1 MSRQAKL
8 VYQTPDGREEEQ
20 PLTPGVE
27 ASIGRHPQCTVTVS
41 QPSVSR
47 KHARLDF
54 DGQTCMVEDLQSSN
68 GTYVNNQR
76 ITRSALRNGD
86 ALRCG
91 DFQLRYV
98 EEDVGTLQ
106 DIPRDAVQPAGG
118 GIKMVGSL
126 RSSDR
131 NEKVR
136 PTLHP
141 RDGGQ
146 EARPPS
152 LVPREPIVPKSR
164 AEARPEA
171 RPDVRPDARPD
182 ARPYAPPPP
191 PPDESF
197 AGDIDTRIERMREEI
212 ATWKGLYEKLKAS
225 GGGGE
230 PEAWR
235 EEKGRL
241 DKRIEDL
248 RGDIE
253 ARDRRI
259 GELEAAKVRAE
270 EQRDTQAER
279 AVRLREQVTAQ
290 QGQLEEYRREKVALD
305 VELGE
310 ARQRL
315 EEMRSAQQVGST
327 RESELADEVNNL
339 KREVRQREK
348 ALRDIEQRLEV
359 AEYDNAS
366 ARKQQE
372 ELKFALEDDR
382 NKQRLLN
389 EQLDHLRQVLVEKEG
404 MLENTK
410 AEVDRW
416 RKRAEL
422 AEERAREDGGAQ
434 AARLADALDKEQ
446 AGHAEAARRAEALGR
461 EVDDLRKQ
469 LDEATKGAGNTRK
482 LMEQINELKREN
494 RDLRST
500 MESAQP
506 VAADAERLKALEA
519 RLESAERE
527 RHEVE
532 RARVRAEGEVK
543 QLKVALDRARDAAD
557 RAPAPTAATP
567 AVSASAGGGAGMLDA
582 AVGVYEGLND
592 LAADLRTNIELS
604 AGMVRDLKPLILA
617 ADKLRG
623 GGGASEVDVIRRT
636 AEDVDAALTMESAED
651 AMEQAEQAVRSFRTQ
666 MRTFRDLLQ
675 QHGYGS

>member
-76 ITRSALRNGD
+76 ITRSALRSGD

-106 DIPRDAVQPAGG
+106 DIPRDAAPVGG

-131 NEKVR
+131 NEKIR
-136 PTLHP
+136 PTMHP
-141 RDGGQ
+141 GDSER
-146 EARPPS
+146 EERRYSAVPRAPVAPVAPKPPVEPARPIDTGRP
-152 LVPREPIVPKSR
+152 VGREAPL
-164 AEARPEA
+164 
-171 RPDVRPDARPD
+171 
-182 ARPYAPPPP
+182 PPPP
-191 PPDESF
+191 QIPDESF
-197 AGDIDTRIERMREEI
+197 AGDLDTRIERMREEI
-212 ATWKGLYEKLKAS
+212 ATWKGLYEKLKAA
-225 GGGGE
+225 GGGE
-230 PEAWR
+230 SEAWR
-235 EEKGRL
+235 GEKSQL

-446 AGHAEAARRAEALGR
+446 AGHAEAARRAEALTR
-461 EVDDLRKQ
+461 EVEELRKQ
-469 LDEATKGAGNTRK
+469 LDEATKGAGNSRK

-506 VAADAERLKALEA
+506 VAADAERLKTLEA

-543 QLKVALDRARDAAD
+543 QLKVALDRARDVAD
-557 RAPAPTAATP
+557 RSPAPTAATA
-567 AVSASAGGGAGMLDA
+567 AVSAGAGGAGMLDA
-582 AVGVYEGLND
+582 AVAVYEGLND

-623 GGGASEVDVIRRT
+623 GGGPSEVDVIRRT

-675 QHGYGS
+675 LHGYGS

>member
-106 DIPRDAVQPAGG
+106 DIPRDAAPPAGG

-136 PTLHP
+136 PTMHP
-141 RDGGQ
+141 GDSER
-146 EARPPS
+146 EERRYSAVPRAPVAPVAPKPPVEPARPIDTGRPIG
-152 LVPREPIVPKSR
+152 REAPL
-164 AEARPEA
+164 
-171 RPDVRPDARPD
+171 
-182 ARPYAPPPP
+182 PPPQV
-191 PPDESF
+191 PDESF

-519 RLESAERE
+519 RLETAERE

-567 AVSASAGGGAGMLDA
+567 AVSASTGGGAGMLDA
-582 AVGVYEGLND
+582 AVSVYEGLND

-623 GGGASEVDVIRRT
+623 GGGASEVDAIRRT

>member
-20 PLTPGVE
+20 PLTPGQE

-54 DGQTCMVEDLQSSN
+54 DGQSCMVEDLQSSN

-86 ALRCG
+86 QLRCG

-106 DIPRDAVQPAGG
+106 DPGPAKG

-136 PTLHP
+136 PTMLP
-141 RDGGQ
+141 TDGGRG
-146 EARPPS
+146 ERDARRYS
-152 LVPREPIVPKSR
+152 DVPK
-164 AEARPEA
+164 
-171 RPDVRPDARPD
+171 
-182 ARPYAPPPP
+182 APPPKREPDPPVRP
-191 PPDESF
+191 PPQQQQQQQQPPPIDDSF
-197 AGDIDTRIERMREEI
+197 AGDIDTRLERMREEI
-212 ATWKGLYEKLKAS
+212 ATWKGLYEKLKAA
-225 GGGGE
+225 GGGE
-230 PEAWR
+230 SEAAR

-241 DKRIEDL
+241 DKRIDDL
-248 RGDIE
+248 RADIE

-259 GELEAAKVRAE
+259 QELESGKVRAE

-348 ALRDIEQRLEV
+348 ALRDVEQRLEV

-404 MLENTK
+404 MLENAK

-434 AARLADALDKEQ
+434 AARLSDALDKERT
-446 AGHAEAARRAEALGR
+446 AHTEASKKAEALGR
-461 EVDDLRKQ
+461 EVEELRKQ
-469 LDEATKGAGNTRK
+469 VDEAAKGAGNSRK
-482 LMEQINELKREN
+482 QMEQINELKREN
-494 RDLRST
+494 RDLRT
-500 MESAQP
+500 AMESAQP
-506 VAADAERLKALEA
+506 AAGEAERLKALEV
-519 RLESAERE
+519 RLETAERE
-527 RHEVE
+527 RHETE
-532 RARVRAEGEVK
+532 RSRVRAEGEVK
-543 QLKVALDRARDAAD
+543 QLKMALDRARDATDKAVG
-557 RAPAPTAATP
+557 AAATAGAP
-567 AVSASAGGGAGMLDA
+567 AGGGGNEALLQ
-582 AVGVYEGLND
+582 AVASVYEGLND

-604 AGMVRDLKPLILA
+604 AAMVRDLKPLILA

-623 GGGASEVDVIRRT
+623 GGGQPEVDVIRRT
-636 AEDVDAALTMESAED
+636 AQEVDATMTMESAED
-651 AMEQAEQAVRSFRTQ
+651 AMEQAEEAARSFRRQ
-666 MRTFRDLLQ
+666 MRTFRELLQ